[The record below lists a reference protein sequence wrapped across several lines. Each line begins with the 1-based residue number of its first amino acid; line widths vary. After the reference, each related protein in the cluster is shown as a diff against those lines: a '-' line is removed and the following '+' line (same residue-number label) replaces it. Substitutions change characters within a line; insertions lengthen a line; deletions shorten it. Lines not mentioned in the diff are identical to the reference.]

1 MPQAVTRVRVAPA
14 LRSYDV
20 DLLAATRQQREIYL
34 GASPRA
40 GIALTRAAK
49 ALALLR
55 GRDFVVPKDI
65 KDLAVRVLAHRLMLS
80 PDAKVHGVGAETMVT
95 RILEMVPVPQTGG

>member
-1 MPQAVTRVRVAPA
+1 
-14 LRSYDV
+14 V
-20 DLLAATRQQREIYL
+20 DLLAATREQREIYL

-55 GRDFVVPKDI
+55 GRDFVVPKDV

-80 PDAKVHGVGAETMVT
+80 PDAKVHGVSAENVVA
-95 RILEMVPVPQTGG
+95 RLLEAVPVPQTGG